1 MKGVSTLNHYN
12 TPSIKQQNLA
22 SEIKA
27 QTVIPDLD
35 ENANNTNEHSS
46 DMEHADVTCNTAVR
60 DKIFSITDEIT
71 IEKYCPPVSQLHSVN
86 SSMLAVN
93 NRQESNSFN
102 SMCGASVTVSINIFF
117 RKEEIRI
124 LTGIDDIFKQKM
136 FKLIVNVLI
145 MLRK

>member
-1 MKGVSTLNHYN
+1 M
-12 TPSIKQQNLA
+12 
-22 SEIKA
+22 
-27 QTVIPDLD
+27 D

-46 DMEHADVTCNTAVR
+46 DIEHVDVTCNTAVR

-71 IEKYCPPVSQLHSVN
+71 IEKYCPPASQLHSVN

-136 FKLIVNVLI
+136 FKFIVNGLI